1 MTLLSPAPRLF
12 ATSLALRITAATLAA
27 SLSVTLAACAE
38 FSQDTTSS
46 NAEENENAR
55 RAGQRIAEEHEV
67 LSLSQVSQRFFEK
80 AETVVISAMDLES
93 QEAAAK
99 KAVELGAPILVKKL
113 SPKKQAGKKQA
124 AEAARPSKIEEDI
137 RAELERLSAKKVEAF
152 GDIGEGWLEGYD
164 VEKTSAE
171 EADTEQP
178 DQEAQPDNPTD
189 QQNPQNRKQPA
200 KKVASLMKEVAGLE
214 VEQKIANPVFV
225 TKEAGIEAAANARAA
240 GAEVLV
246 LPHADPRATKE
257 SSELVRNEPTIAIG
271 EAFGSKEYFR
281 GAAELAGR
289 GELPGGGELVFPG
302 RRMIALYG
310 HPSGPALGV
319 MGAGSP
325 EEALAHS
332 KRLVDEYQEFSEEPV
347 IPAFE
352 IITTIASSEPGPH
365 HHYTNYTDAE
375 DLLPYVDAIT
385 DAGGYA
391 ILDLQPGRASF
402 LDQAKVYEDL
412 LKRPNVGLALDPEW
426 HFEGDEKPLDR
437 VGSVEAHQVNEVTEW
452 LAELVQENN
461 LPQKALVLHQF
472 QLQMLRDREQ
482 IRTDHPELAMVLHAD
497 GHGTPEQK
505 FDTWNALRQ
514 EGLDPR
520 FFMAWKNFYKEDQPT
535 FSPQQT
541 FEDVSP
547 KPWLVSYQ

>member
-1 MTLLSPAPRLF
+1 
-12 ATSLALRITAATLAA
+12 
-27 SLSVTLAACAE
+27 
-38 FSQDTTSS
+38 
-46 NAEENENAR
+46 
-55 RAGQRIAEEHEV
+55 
-67 LSLSQVSQRFFEK
+67 
-80 AETVVISAMDLES
+80 
-93 QEAAAK
+93 
-99 KAVELGAPILVKKL
+99 
-113 SPKKQAGKKQA
+113 
-124 AEAARPSKIEEDI
+124 
-137 RAELERLSAKKVEAF
+137 
-152 GDIGEGWLEGYD
+152 
-164 VEKTSAE
+164 
-171 EADTEQP
+171 
-178 DQEAQPDNPTD
+178 
-189 QQNPQNRKQPA
+189 
-200 KKVASLMKEVAGLE
+200 MKEVAGLE

-246 LPHADPRATKE
+246 LPHADPRATKA

-319 MGAGSP
+319 MGAGTP

-352 IITTIASSEPGPH
+352 IITTIASSEPGPN

-375 DLLPYVDAIT
+375 DLLPYVDTIT

-402 LDQAKVYEDL
+402 LDQAKVYENL
-412 LKRPNVGLALDPEW
+412 LKRPNIGLALDPEW

-452 LAELVQENN
+452 LAELVRENN